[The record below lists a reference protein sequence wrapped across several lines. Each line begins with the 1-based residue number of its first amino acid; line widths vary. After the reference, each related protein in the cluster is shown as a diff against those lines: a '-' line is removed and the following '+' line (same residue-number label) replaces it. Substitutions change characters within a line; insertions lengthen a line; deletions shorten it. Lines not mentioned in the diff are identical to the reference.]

1 MFHDPIYRLRSL
13 FRRRAAEAELHEEL
27 AFHLECETEKLV
39 RSRWKASTSWRKR
52 AAARG

>member
-27 AFHLECETEKLV
+27 AFHLECETE
-39 RSRWKASTSWRKR
+39 SWCAPACRRRKR